1 MNNFNQFL
9 TEDKNTHLEH
19 LEDEI
24 INNGVS
30 GGKTAISFLISLSDM
45 LQGYS
50 KKKMNVTVKWD
61 GAPAIFA
68 GTNPENGKFFVGTK
82 AIFNVPKEE
91 GGRVGPLINYTHAD
105 IDKNHPGGPGP
116 KLHVALDHF
125 KKLKI
130 PGVWQGDLLYT
141 QDDLKTTEVGGDAS
155 VIFTP
160 NTITYAVPL
169 VSELAN
175 TIQAA
180 KIGVVWHTTYSGKTM
195 DSMKAKFGAN
205 AKSLAKSRNVWSIDA
220 AFKDTSGNV
229 KFTSAEAKQ
238 FQKVLNMASGSLK
251 KASNYL
257 RVIEKDVKAKN
268 EWTPGGTMKI
278 FLNSYIRGGQKI
290 ENTKKV
296 LEFFGKYY
304 EERLNKKIK
313 SVKSAAGKKKWEQIK
328 KDGLSEYNKYKKDFY
343 YVIATYITLQ
353 TAKTLII
360 KKLERAENIGTF
372 IRTPNGYKV
381 TAPEGFV
388 AIDHV
393 GKATKLVDRL
403 EFSTNNFTVDK
414 SWVKG

>member
-1 MNNFNQFL
+1 MNNFSQFL

-24 INNGVS
+24 LNNGVP
-30 GGKTAISFLISLSDM
+30 GGRNAISFLIALSDM

-82 AIFNVPKEE
+82 AIFNKP
-91 GGRVGPLINYTHAD
+91 GGRVGPKINYTVAD
-105 IDKNHPGGPGP
+105 IKKNHHAGLQD
-116 KLHVALDHF
+116 KLIPALRYF
-125 KKLKI
+125 PRLNI
-130 PGVWQGDLLYT
+130 PGIWQGDLLYT
-141 QDDLKTTEVGGDAS
+141 QDDLKKANIGGDDS

-169 VSELAN
+169 ESDIAKQ
-175 TIQAA
+175 IISA
-180 KIGVVWHTTYSGKTM
+180 KIGVVWHTTYSGNTM
-195 DSMKAKFGAN
+195 DTMKAKFGAN
-205 AKSLAKSRNVWSIDA
+205 ASQLAKSRNVWSIDA
-220 AFKDTSGNV
+220 TFKDTSGNV

-251 KASNYL
+251 RSSKYL
-257 RVIEKDVKAKN
+257 RMMDKVTHAEAPSN
-268 EWTPGGTMKI
+268 LLKI

-290 ENTKKV
+290 ENTQKV

-328 KDGLSEYNKYKKDFY
+328 NDGLSEYNKYKKDLY

-360 KKLERAENIGTF
+360 RKLERAENIGTF
-372 IRTPNGYKV
+372 IRTPNGYRV

-388 AIDHV
+388 AIDHI

-403 EFSTNNFTVDK
+403 EFSRANFTVDK

>member
-24 INNGVS
+24 INNGTA
-30 GGKTAISFLISLSDM
+30 GGKNAISFLMSLSDM

-82 AIFNVPKEE
+82 SIFNKTPK
-91 GGRVGPLINYTHAD
+91 INYTVAD
-105 IDKNHPGGPGP
+105 IKKNHGGGLADKLIVALKYFP
-116 KLHVALDHF
+116 KLN
-125 KKLKI
+125 I
-130 PGVWQGDLLYT
+130 SGVWQGDLLYT
-141 QDDLKTTEVGGDAS
+141 QDDLKKAEVGGDTS

-169 VSELAN
+169 IDELAN
-175 TIQAA
+175 TIQSA

-220 AFKDTSGNV
+220 TFKDTSGNV

-251 KASNYL
+251 RSSNYL
-257 RVIEKDVKAKN
+257 RMMDKVTHAEAPSN
-268 EWTPGGTMKI
+268 LLKI
-278 FLNSYIRGGQKI
+278 FLNSYIRGGEKI

-296 LEFFGKYY
+296 LDFFGKYY

-328 KDGLSEYNKYKKDFY
+328 KDGLSEYNKYKKDLY